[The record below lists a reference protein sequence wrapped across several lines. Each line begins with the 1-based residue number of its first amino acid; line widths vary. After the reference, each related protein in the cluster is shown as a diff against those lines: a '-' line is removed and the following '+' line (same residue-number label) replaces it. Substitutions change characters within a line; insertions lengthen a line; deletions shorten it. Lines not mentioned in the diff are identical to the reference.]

1 MPLINKKA
9 IYHFDF
15 IIPLLLL
22 PFIGIS
28 LFLVNEISHHL
39 FKKEIAYIIIGF
51 ITFFAVFLFPIRKY
65 LWIIPF
71 LYTINI
77 LLLLGVDLFG
87 ISILGARRWLKIP
100 IIGLTIQPS
109 EFMKTTMIL
118 MLGYKIYQNPPDE
131 NGYTLKELIK
141 LSAYILLPF
150 ILIAKE
156 PDLGTALIL
165 LIVGF
170 GTLIIVGIRKKI
182 IINGIIF
189 LLFFIPFAYKFL
201 LHDYQRD
208 RINKFLGKPSYHV
221 EQSLIAIGSGG
232 ISGKSKEEAT
242 QTQLKF
248 LPIASSDFIFA
259 YYVERFGFIGVIVLL
274 GLYFF
279 LVYYL
284 LSYVKYLKNDYFAMP
299 IFASVG
305 LMIFV
310 YSYVNISM
318 TINLA
323 PVVGVPLPFMSH
335 GGTSF
340 INFMIIFGI
349 LENLL
354 AFKHEFLYNFNSEN
368 STGL

>member
-1 MPLINKKA
+1 MIKKLH
-9 IYHFDF
+9 HFDF
-15 IIPLLLL
+15 ILIFLLF

-28 LFLVNEISHHL
+28 LFLVNEISPHL
-39 FKKEIAYIIIGF
+39 FKKEIAYITIGF
-51 ITFFAVFLFPIRKY
+51 ITFFIMFLFPIRRY
-65 LWIIPF
+65 IWIIPF
-71 LYTINI
+71 IYFINI
-77 LLLLGVDLFG
+77 LLLIGVDFFG
-87 ISILGARRWLKIP
+87 ISILGAKRWLRIP
-100 IIGLTIQPS
+100 IIHLTIQPS

-118 MLGYKIYQNPPDE
+118 MLGYKIYKNPPPP
-131 NGYTLKELIK
+131 NGYAFEDVFK
-141 LSAYILLPF
+141 LSGYIIVPF
-150 ILIAKE
+150 LLIAKE

-189 LLFFIPFAYKFL
+189 LLFFIPFSYHFL
-201 LHDYQRD
+201 LKDYQKD
-208 RINKFLGKPSYHV
+208 RINKFLGNPSYHV
-221 EQSLIAIGSGG
+221 KQSLIAVGSAGLN
-232 ISGKSKEEAT
+232 GKSKEEAT

-259 YYVERFGFIGVIVLL
+259 YFTERFGFIGVTILL

-284 LSYVKYLKNDYFAMP
+284 LSYIEFLKNDFFAMP

-305 LMIFV
+305 LMIFI

-323 PVVGVPLPFMSH
+323 PVVGVPLPFLSH

-354 AFKHEFLYNFNSEN
+354 AFKYEFLYNFNRESDDM
-368 STGL
+368 GL

>member
-1 MPLINKKA
+1 MIKKLN
-9 IYHFDF
+9 HFDF
-15 IIPLLLL
+15 ILPLLVI

-28 LFLVNEISHHL
+28 LFLVNEINPAL

-51 ITFFAVFLFPIRKY
+51 IAFFIAFLFPIRKL
-65 LWIIPF
+65 LWLIPF
-71 LYTINI
+71 LYGLNI

-87 ISILGARRWLKIP
+87 ISILGAKRWLKIP

-109 EFMKTTMIL
+109 EFMKTNMIL
-118 MLGYKIYQNPPDE
+118 MLGYLIYKNPPSPD
-131 NGYTLKELIK
+131 GYNLKQLIK
-141 LSAYILLPF
+141 ISIFIIIPF
-150 ILIAKE
+150 LLIAKE

-165 LIVGF
+165 LIMGF

-221 EQSLIAIGSGG
+221 EQSLISIGSGG
-232 ISGKSKEEAT
+232 LIGKSEKEAT

-259 YYVERFGFIGVIVLL
+259 YFGERFGFIGVLVLL

-284 LSYVKYLKNDYFAMP
+284 LSYVEILKNDYFAMP

-323 PVVGVPLPFMSH
+323 PVVGVPLPFLSH

-354 AFKHEFLYNFNSEN
+354 AFKYDFLYNFNREN
-368 STGL
+368 DEMGL

>member
-1 MPLINKKA
+1 LIKRLH
-9 IYHFDF
+9 HFDF
-15 IIPLLLL
+15 ILLLL
-22 PFIGIS
+22 LIPFIGIS
-28 LFLVNEISHHL
+28 LFLVNEINHSL
-39 FKKEIAYIIIGF
+39 FKKEIAYITIGIIIFF
-51 ITFFAVFLFPIRKY
+51 IAFLFPIRKL
-65 LWIIPF
+65 LWLIPF
-71 LYTINI
+71 LYTLNL

-100 IIGLTIQPS
+100 LIGLTIQPS

-118 MLGYKIYQNPPDE
+118 MLAYKIHQNPPDK
-131 NGYTLKELIK
+131 NGYTLIELIK
-141 LSAYILLPF
+141 ISIYIIIPF
-150 ILIAKE
+150 LLIAKE

-165 LIVGF
+165 LIVGI

-189 LLFFIPFAYKFL
+189 LMFFLPFAYKFL
-201 LHDYQRD
+201 LFDYQKE
-208 RINKFLGKPSYHV
+208 RINKFLGHPSYHV
-221 EQSLIAIGSGG
+221 KQSMIAIGSGG
-232 ISGKSKEEAT
+232 LTGKNPENAT
-242 QTQLKF
+242 QTKLKF
-248 LPIASSDFIFA
+248 LPVASSDFIFA
-259 YYVERFGFIGVIVLL
+259 YFVERFGFIGVIVLL
-274 GLYFF
+274 GAYFI

-284 LSYVKYLKNDYFAMP
+284 LSYVEILKNDYFAMP

-305 LMIFV
+305 LIIFV

-323 PVVGVPLPFMSH
+323 PVVGIPLPFLSH

-354 AFKHEFLYNFNSEN
+354 AFKYDFLYNFNREN
-368 STGL
+368 DEMGL